1 VFTKTK
7 IQESSGTMTLKG
19 DDEYAVA
26 AMLKFM
32 YTSDYDSNGR
42 AESSSS
48 PMVFNVEV
56 YQIADKYLVP
66 ALKSLAERNCQETF
80 GACWDADDFPDAIA
94 QIYSL
99 PDTSDQG
106 LRAMVVEVVRE
117 HSKQLITKPKFCDIL
132 KETTEFAS
140 DLATCMITESERDL
154 VKNRCTRCTQTFK
167 ATPPKRESYYCIYCG
182 GDLARW

>member
-1 VFTKTK
+1 V
-7 IQESSGTMTLKG
+7 TLKG

-32 YTSDYDSNGR
+32 YTSNYNSSGR
-42 AESSSS
+42 ADNSSS
-48 PMVFNVEV
+48 PMVFDVEV

-66 ALKSLAERNCQETF
+66 ALKSLAQRNCQETF
-80 GACWDADDFPDAIA
+80 GTCWDADDFPDAIA

-106 LRAMVVEVVRE
+106 LRAMAIEVVRE
-117 HSKQLITKPKFCDIL
+117 HSKQLISKPRFCDIL

-140 DLATCMITESERDL
+140 DLATCMITKVDTK
-154 VKNRCTRCTQTFK
+154 VTKYRCNSCYKTFEAK
-167 ATPPKRESYYCIYCG
+167 LLGQSYYYCVYCSNMSI
-182 GDLARW
+182 RRS

>member
-1 VFTKTK
+1 
-7 IQESSGTMTLKG
+7 MALKG

-32 YTSDYDSNGR
+32 YTSNYDSNGR
-42 AESSSS
+42 DENSSS

-66 ALKSLAERNCQETF
+66 ALKSLAQRKIQETF
-80 GACWDADDFPDAIA
+80 STSWNSDDFPDAIA
-94 QIYSL
+94 QVYSQ

-106 LRAMVVEVVRE
+106 PRAMVIEVVRE

-132 KETTEFAS
+132 KGTTEFAS
-140 DLATCMITESERDL
+140 DLATCMITK
-154 VKNRCTRCTQTFK
+154 VNNPPVIKYHCNGCYNTFEAILQGRLK
-167 ATPPKRESYYCIYCG
+167 YYCPNCG
-182 GDLARW
+182 GYLIYRN

>member
-1 VFTKTK
+1 
-7 IQESSGTMTLKG
+7 MTLKG
-19 DDEYAVA
+19 DNEYAVA

-32 YTSDYDSNGR
+32 YTSNYDSSGR
-42 AESSSS
+42 DENSSS

-66 ALKSLAERNCQETF
+66 ALKSLAQRKIQKTF
-80 GACWDADDFPDAIA
+80 STSWNSDDFPDAIA

-106 LRAMVVEVVRE
+106 LREMVIGVVCQ
-117 HSKQLITKPKFCDIL
+117 HSQQLIVKPRFCDIL

-140 DLATCMITESERDL
+140 DLATCMITK
-154 VKNRCTRCTQTFK
+154 VNNPMVIKYHCNGCYKTFE
-167 ATPPKRESYYCIYCG
+167 AILQGQLRYYCAYCG
-182 GDLARW
+182 GYLIYRN

>member
-1 VFTKTK
+1 
-7 IQESSGTMTLKG
+7 MTLKG

-32 YTSDYDSNGR
+32 YTSNYDSSGR
-42 AESSSS
+42 DENSSS

-66 ALKSLAERNCQETF
+66 ALKSLAQRKIQETF
-80 GACWDADDFPDAIA
+80 STSWNSDDFPDAIA
-94 QIYSL
+94 QVYSL

-106 LRAMVVEVVRE
+106 LREMVIGVVRE
-117 HSKQLITKPKFCDIL
+117 HSKQLISKPRFCDIL

-140 DLATCMITESERDL
+140 DLATCLITE
-154 VKNRCTRCTQTFK
+154 VGPMVIKYRCSGCYKTFE
-167 ATPPKRESYYCIYCG
+167 AILEGQLRHYCAYCG
-182 GDLARW
+182 AYLLYRN